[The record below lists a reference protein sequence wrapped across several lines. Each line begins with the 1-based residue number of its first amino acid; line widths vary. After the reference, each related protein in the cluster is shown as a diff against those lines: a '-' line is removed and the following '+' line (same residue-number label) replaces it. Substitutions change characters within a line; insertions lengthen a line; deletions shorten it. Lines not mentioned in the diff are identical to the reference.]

1 MTVLITY
8 PRRSVPEDLRAR
20 LEQAA
25 PASPPIYLPLR
36 HLRAVPLSSQDR
48 RRIARSGYLVVTS
61 HFALTTLIDLLP
73 TLAPAWQG
81 TLIVLSH
88 KMEAVA
94 RGAGIVHVL
103 VPDEENHRGLDR
115 LLAALPPHVG
125 GDDSGDGDGVR
136 DAGVGDAIGDDAG
149 DAVGGIT
156 ELCGNLHVP
165 DDHTRIPI
173 TSGGPTPIPRIRIY
187 DNAWGETD
195 ERNAVRSIRRS
206 LTSARHDDSRL
217 QERDRQVENRM
228 RIDRVLVTSPSAY
241 QRLQRIIAATP
252 ESFIDE
258 LTYYVLGPSTARIIE
273 ADGNI
278 VICPRTNT
286 DVLRRILDRMLR
298 DLAGRSHG

>member
-25 PASPPIYLPLR
+25 PATPPIYLPLR

-48 RRIARSGYLVVTS
+48 RRIARSAYLVVTS

-94 RGAGIVHVL
+94 RNAGIVRVL

-115 LLAALPPHVG
+115 LIAALPPHEG
-125 GDDSGDGDGVR
+125 GDDVDDGDGV
-136 DAGVGDAIGDDAG
+136 GDADVG
-149 DAVGGIT
+149 DAVGDVVGGVI

-173 TSGGPTPIPRIRIY
+173 AGNPTPVVPRIRIY
-187 DNAWGETD
+187 DNAWDEMG

-206 LTSARHDDSRL
+206 LTSARHDDSGLR
-217 QERDRQVENRM
+217 ERDQQAENRM
-228 RIDRVLVTSPSAY
+228 RIDRVLVTSPSSY

-258 LTYYVLGPSTARIIE
+258 LTYYVLGPSTAHTIE
-273 ADGNI
+273 ADGNA

-298 DLAGRSHG
+298 DLAGRPQD

>member
-1 MTVLITY
+1 MTALITY

-20 LEQAA
+20 LEQAT

-36 HLRAVPLSSQDR
+36 HLRAVPLSPQDR

-81 TLIVLSH
+81 TLIVLSR

-94 RGAGIVHVL
+94 QNDGIVRVL
-103 VPDEENHRGLDR
+103 VPDEENHRGLSR
-115 LLAALPPHVG
+115 LIAALHAG
-125 GDDSGDGDGVR
+125 GDGVGDGDGIR
-136 DAGVGDAIGDDAG
+136 DAGVGDAG

-165 DDHTRIPI
+165 DDHTHTPI
-173 TSGGPTPIPRIRIY
+173 TSEVSTPVPRIRIY
-187 DNAWGETD
+187 DNAWDETD
-195 ERNAVRSIRRS
+195 ERNAVRSLRRS

-241 QRLQRIIAATP
+241 QRLQRIIAITP

-298 DLAGRSHG
+298 DLAGRSQG

>member
-25 PASPPIYLPLR
+25 PISPIYLPLR

-48 RRIARSGYLVVTS
+48 RRIARSAYLVVTS

-73 TLAPAWQG
+73 ALVPAWQG
-81 TLIVLSH
+81 ALIVLSH

-94 RGAGIVHVL
+94 RDAGIMHVL

-115 LLAALPPHVG
+115 LLAALPPHMG
-125 GDDSGDGDGVR
+125 G
-136 DAGVGDAIGDDAG
+136 AGVGDGDDVRDAVVG
-149 DAVGGIT
+149 DAVGGVI

-173 TSGGPTPIPRIRIY
+173 TSVGPTSVPRICIY
-187 DNAWGETD
+187 DNAWDETD
-195 ERNAVRSIRRS
+195 ERNAVRSIRQTVAAERS
-206 LTSARHDDSRL
+206 DDAGTC
-217 QERDRQVENRM
+217 ERDQQIVHRM

-258 LTYYVLGPSTARIIE
+258 LTYYVLGPSTAHTIE
-273 ADGNI
+273 ADGNA

-298 DLAGRSHG
+298 DLAGRPQG

>member
-8 PRRSVPEDLRAR
+8 PRRSVPEDLRVR

-25 PASPPIYLPLR
+25 PATPPIYLPLR

-115 LLAALPPHVG
+115 LLSALPPHMS
-125 GDDSGDGDGVR
+125 GDGVGDGDGVR
-136 DAGVGDAIGDDAG
+136 DAVD
-149 DAVGGIT
+149 DAVGGVVGGVI

-173 TSGGPTPIPRIRIY
+173 TSVGPTPVPRIRIY
-187 DNAWGETD
+187 DNAWDETD
-195 ERNAVRSIRRS
+195 ERNAVRSIRQTVAVERS
-206 LTSARHDDSRL
+206 DDVGTC
-217 QERDRQVENRM
+217 ERDQRIAHRM

-241 QRLQRIIAATP
+241 QRLQRIIALTP
-252 ESFIDE
+252 DSFIKK
-258 LTYYVLGPSTARIIE
+258 LTYYVLGPSTAHVIE
-273 ADGNI
+273 ANGDI
-278 VICPRTNT
+278 AICPHVNA

-298 DLAGRSHG
+298 DLAGRSQD